1 MTQNSPIG
9 SSAQQGSSRRAAKS
23 AAYRDQVQRLAPY
36 EAVAREL
43 IKIRLDAGLTQEA
56 LAQQMGTTSSAISRL
71 ESGHVSTSISTLM
84 KVANACGRQLHIS
97 FTPLDTPSVQG
108 RTPRTAQSKKTAK

>member
-9 SSAQQGSSRRAAKS
+9 SSARRGSSRRAAKS
-23 AAYRDQVQRLAPY
+23 PAYRAELRRLAPY

-43 IKIRLDAGLTQEA
+43 IKIRLEAGLTQDA

-84 KVANACGRQLHIS
+84 KVANACGRQLTIS
-97 FTPLDTPSVQG
+97 FSPIDPPSTQG
-108 RTPRTAQSKKTAK
+108 KTPRAAQPKKVAN